1 MPYPSPQNQI
11 LGIPSMMQNPLS
23 ILPNGFQSQAFWT
36 WQNTN
41 TNNPSVVYYGQDPT
55 VSTKTGLSTSDLVS
69 FVGVPFVIM
78 VPGIPTPVPL
88 TNAQI
93 LGYLRQAE
101 DWVEQESGILL
112 AQAWIASPPLSSQGL
127 QAVGIS
133 STSNPISGQIMGV
146 DYDLADPGYDFFYR
160 RFLMEGW
167 GAQQLRYRPLKTVVQ
182 YSFIYPLLSEF
193 FQIPRTWV
201 VEDWDAALIRI
212 VPSAN
217 VQMLPLFAMQLAF
230 MGFAQ
235 SLPQGLYM
243 QYVAGLNSVDYSTK
257 YSFMKTLVL
266 ATAAVFALNTLQGSV
281 NFGMVRQATSVDG
294 LRYDQSFPSSGA
306 AYQGLI
312 TQFTNMRNQL
322 MRTAI
327 DAVRGIIAY
336 ISL

>member
-1 MPYPSPQNQI
+1 MPWPSAQNSI
-11 LGIPSMMQNPLS
+11 LGIPSYAQSPSS

-36 WQNTN
+36 WQNTT

-55 VSTKTGLSTSDLVS
+55 VSTKTGLSTSDLQA
-69 FVGVPFVIM
+69 FVGVPTVIT
-78 VPGIPTPVPL
+78 VPNIPNPVPL
-88 TNAQI
+88 TNAQ
-93 LGYLRQAE
+93 LLAYLRRAE

-133 STSNPISGQIMGV
+133 STSNPVSGQIFGV
-146 DYDLADPGYDFFYR
+146 DYDMLDPGYDCFYR
-160 RFLMEGW
+160 RFLM
-167 GAQQLRYRPLKTVVQ
+167 
-182 YSFIYPLLSEF
+182 SEF
-193 FQIPRTWV
+193 FQIPRTWI

-243 QYVAGLNSVDYSTK
+243 QYVAGLNSVDYNTR
-257 YSFMKTLVL
+257 YAFMQQLVL
-266 ATAAVFALNTLQGSV
+266 ATAAIYLLNTLQGSIH
-281 NFGMVRQATSVDG
+281 FGMVRQATSVDG
-294 LRYDQSFPSSGA
+294 LRYDQSYPSSGA

-312 TQFTNMRNQL
+312 TQFTNMQTQL

-327 DAVRGIIAY
+327 DACRGVLAF

>member
-1 MPYPSPQNQI
+1 MPYPSNPV
-11 LGIPSMMQNPLS
+11 LALPTYAQNPLNNLTS
-23 ILPNGFQSQAFWT
+23 PGQVVSQAQWT
-36 WQNTN
+36 WQGTSTN
-41 TNNPSVVYYGQDPT
+41 TPSVQYYFNNSPT
-55 VSTKTGLSTSDLVS
+55 KSGITANDLRN
-69 FVGVPFVIM
+69 FVGVPFLIGGGT
-78 VPGIPTPVPL
+78 PANPTPSLMSDSQVW
-88 TNAQI
+88 QM
-93 LGYLRQAE
+93 LRQAE

-112 AQAWIASPPLSSQGL
+112 TQAWIASPPVTSGGA
-127 QAVGIS
+127 QAIS
-133 STSNPISGQIMGV
+133 LVTTSPAASGQVLGV
-146 DYDLADPGYDFFYR
+146 DYDMLDPGYDFFYR

-167 GAQQLRYRPLKTVVQ
+167 GAQQLRYRPLKTVVS
-182 YSFIYPLLSEF
+182 YAFIYPLLSEF
-193 FQIPRTWV
+193 FQIPRTWI

-243 QYVAGLNSVDYSTK
+243 QYVAGLNSVDYNTR
-257 YSFMKTLVL
+257 YAFMQQLVL
-266 ATAAVFALNTLQGSV
+266 ATAAIYLLNTLQGSI

-294 LRYDQSFPSSGA
+294 LRYDQSYPSSGA

-312 TQFTNMRNQL
+312 TQFTNMQTQL

-327 DAVRGIIAY
+327 DACRGVLAF

>member
-1 MPYPSPQNQI
+1 MPWPSAQNSI
-11 LGIPSMMQNPLS
+11 LGIPSYAQSPSS

-36 WQNTN
+36 WKNTT

-55 VSTKTGLSTSDLVS
+55 VSTKTGLSTSDLQA
-69 FVGVPFVIM
+69 FVGVPTVIT
-78 VPGIPTPVPL
+78 VPNIPNPVPL
-88 TNAQI
+88 TNAQ
-93 LGYLRQAE
+93 LLAYLRRAE

-133 STSNPISGQIMGV
+133 STSNPVSGQIFGV
-146 DYDLADPGYDFFYR
+146 DYDMLDPGYDFFYR

-167 GAQQLRYRPLKTVVQ
+167 GAQQLRYRPLKTVVS
-182 YSFIYPLLSEF
+182 YAFIYPLLSEF
-193 FQIPRTWV
+193 FQIPRTWI

-243 QYVAGLNSVDYSTK
+243 QYVAGLNSVDYNTR
-257 YSFMKTLVL
+257 YAFMQQLVL
-266 ATAAVFALNTLQGSV
+266 ATAAIYLLNTLQGSI

-294 LRYDQSFPSSGA
+294 LRYDQSYPSSGA

-312 TQFTNMRNQL
+312 TQFTNMQTQL

-327 DAVRGIIAY
+327 DCVRGVVAY

>member
-1 MPYPSPQNQI
+1 MPWPSANNQI
-11 LGIPSMMQNPLS
+11 LGIPTYAQSPS
-23 ILPNGFQSQAFWT
+23 IILPNGFQSQAFWT
-36 WQNTN
+36 WKNTT
-41 TNNPSVVYYGQDPT
+41 TNNPSVISYGQDITCP
-55 VSTKTGLSTSDLVS
+55 TKTGLQISDLQA
-69 FVGVPFVIM
+69 FVGVPTTII
-78 VPGIPTPVPL
+78 VPPSPTPVPL
-88 TNAQI
+88 TNTQL
-93 LGYLRQAE
+93 LGYLRDAE

-112 AQAWIASPPLSSQGL
+112 AQSWIASPPLTSAGL
-127 QAVGIS
+127 QAVGIG
-133 STSNPISGQIMGV
+133 STSNPVSGQILGV
-146 DYDLADPGYDFFYR
+146 DYDMLDPGYDFFYR

-167 GAQQLRYRPLKTVVQ
+167 GAQQLRYRPLKTVVS

-193 FQIPRTWV
+193 FQIPRTWI

-243 QYVAGLNSVDYSTK
+243 QYVAGLNALDYSTR
-257 YSFMKTLVL
+257 YGFMKRLVL
-266 ATAAVFALNTLQGSV
+266 ATAAIYLLNTLQGSI

-294 LRYDQSFPSSGA
+294 LRYDQSYPSSGA

-312 TQFTNMRNQL
+312 TQFTNIRDQL

-327 DAVRGIIAY
+327 DSVRGIVAY